1 MRCFEMQRKRFVSG
15 RRVVT
20 LLCFGFLILASISW
34 AQDKDQS
41 DIEKRIDHASKV
53 LDEIMATPDKAI
65 PDKIMSGAK
74 CIAVVPSMVKIAV
87 GFGGS
92 HGKGVASCRTSTGR
106 WSGLAPIT
114 ITGGSWGLQLGGQAV
129 DLVMIVT
136 NDDGMQ
142 HLLSSKFKIGA
153 DASAAAGP
161 VGRDAGAD
169 TDWKMKAQLL
179 TYSRARGLFAGIDLS
194 GSAVTQDKD
203 ETRILY
209 GKFVPFGD
217 ILEGKVRRTGM
228 SRPFLATLT
237 KYAGAGKKTEVEAVA
252 TRQTSPHKSI
262 AHTKSVTG
270 CLQAGDQPGQFSLT
284 GVDGKVWAL
293 RSDAVKLNA
302 HLGHEITATGYA
314 RETKRQENAENK
326 DGQVEQAATREDYGD
341 LRVAS
346 VKMVSDNC
354 SK

>member
-1 MRCFEMQRKRFVSG
+1 MRRMRGGLG
-15 RRVVT
+15 RLVLGALGGCCLMVA
-20 LLCFGFLILASISW
+20 GISW
-34 AQDKDQS
+34 AADKDQS
-41 DIEKRIDHASKV
+41 DIEKRIDNASKV

-87 GFGGS
+87 GFGGN

-217 ILEGKVRRTGM
+217 ILEGKVHRPSM

-237 KYAGAGKKTEVEAVA
+237 KYAGGPKTGGQTVA
-252 TRQTSPHKSI
+252 TRQTSPYKI
-262 AHTKSVTG
+262 MAHTKSVTG
-270 CLQAGDQPGQFSLT
+270 CLRTGDQPGQFSLASA
-284 GVDGKVWAL
+284 DGKMWSL
-293 RSDAVKLNA
+293 ESDVVKLDA
-302 HLGHEITATGYA
+302 HVGHEVTATGTT
-314 RETKRQENAENK
+314 REVKAQASTEKK
-326 DGQVEQAATREDYGD
+326 DGKMEQAASREEYGD
-341 LRVAS
+341 LRVIS
-346 VKMVSDNC
+346 LKRINDNC